1 MHALSEHPAASEF
14 APAFQ
19 RYVVRVP
26 RGDVLRTLA
35 RQTDETTEL
44 LRGLTEER
52 GGFRYA
58 PGKWSIREM
67 LGHMIDAERIFD
79 HRALVIAR
87 EDPTPLPPFDEDAY
101 ARASRSDSRT
111 LAELLAE
118 MEIVRK
124 STIALFSSFDAQ
136 ALGRRGIANN
146 IEISV
151 RALAFIIAG
160 HERHHIDVLR
170 TRYLNA

>member
-1 MHALSEHPAASEF
+1 MHPLSEHPAASEF
-14 APAFQ
+14 APAFAH
-19 RYVVRVP
+19 YVDRVP

-35 RQTDETTEL
+35 SQIVETTDL
-44 LRGLTEER
+44 IGGLTEEH

-58 PGKWSIREM
+58 PGKWTIREM

-87 EDPTPLPPFDEDAY
+87 EDPTPLPAFDEDKY
-101 ARASRSDSRT
+101 ALASRSDSRT
-111 LAELLAE
+111 LSELLAE

-136 ALGRRGIANN
+136 ALSRRGIANN
-146 IEISV
+146 FEISV
-151 RALAFIIAG
+151 RTLAFIAAG
-160 HERHHIDVLR
+160 HERHHVDILR